1 MNQHATHA
9 HRSSAIATANQKP
22 SAQGTPASAMGYQ
35 PRYQPSISQQHTPTD
50 EQIGALEM
58 AQTGES
64 FKIVAYAGAGKTTTL
79 KLISENLRGR
89 GLYLA
94 FNKAIANEAQGKF
107 PPNVRCQTFHS
118 LAFRHVSRDVTAK
131 ISLPRL
137 TPSRL
142 AAELNLKPI
151 GAERRIDGVVK
162 SVTLTPAKLA
172 NIISESITNF
182 CKTSSAYPAPRHIL
196 APSWMDAADSAQ
208 LQQILYPALEQR
220 WLQSIDP
227 RHQAGI
233 SHDIYLKLW
242 TLSNP
247 IIPADFILFDEAQDA
262 DPLMMGA
269 LIRQDKQTIYVGDAH
284 QQIYE
289 WRGALNAMKRLPYPQ
304 TLLTQSFRF
313 GEPIADVANVFLKAL
328 QEDIPLK
335 GNPNQRSTTAKSLV
349 HGAKDAI
356 LCRTNATAM
365 AHLLTGL
372 KLGHKVALQAD
383 SQRIL
388 RFCQG
393 ADSLKNGKSAYGL
406 PELAYFN
413 HWGEVQ
419 EFSQT
424 GEGSDLKTWV
434 NLIEEHGTA
443 TITKAI
449 NSLST
454 SSHADYVVSTAHK
467 AKGLEWERV
476 QISDDFLY
484 DVNTQSVKISPEEL
498 RLLYVACT
506 RGKSLLDIHHITDLL
521 DALKHKKVIYA

>member
-1 MNQHATHA
+1 MMYNDH
-9 HRSSAIATANQKP
+9 QKP
-22 SAQGTPASAMGYQ
+22 
-35 PRYQPSISQQHTPTD
+35 TPTK
-50 EQIGALEM
+50 EQLAALDM
-58 AQTGES
+58 AKTGQS

-94 FNKAIANEAQGKF
+94 FNKAIAHDAQNKF
-107 PPNVRCQTFHS
+107 PPNIRCQTFHS
-118 LAFRHVSRDVTAK
+118 LAFRHVNRDVTAK

-142 AAELNLKPI
+142 ANELGLRAI
-151 GAERRIDGVVK
+151 STERVIDGIK
-162 SVTLTPAKLA
+162 KPVTLTPAKLA
-172 NIISESITNF
+172 NIVSEAITTF
-182 CKTSSAYPAPRHIL
+182 CKTSSAYPAPRHIT
-196 APSWMDAADSAQ
+196 APNWMSDTDAKM
-208 LQQILYPALEQR
+208 LQQTLYPAFEQR

-313 GEPIADVANVFLKAL
+313 GEPIARIANVFLKAL
-328 QEDIPLK
+328 NENIPLK
-335 GNPNQRSTTAKSLV
+335 GNPNQSSILAKSLV
-349 HGAKDAI
+349 HGTKDAI

-365 AHLLTGL
+365 SHLLDGL

-383 SQRIL
+383 SHRIL

-393 ADSLKNGKSAYGL
+393 ADSLRNGKSASGI

-413 HWGEVQ
+413 HWQEVQ
-419 EFSQT
+419 EFSET
-424 GEGSDLKTWV
+424 GEGGDLKTWV
-434 NLIEEHGTA
+434 KLIEEHGTT

-449 NSLST
+449 NSLT
-454 SSHADYVVSTAHK
+454 MPSHADYVVSTAHK
-467 AKGLEWERV
+467 SKGLEWNRV

-484 DVNTQSVKISPEEL
+484 DINSLAVKITPEEL

-506 RGKSLLDIHHITDLL
+506 RGKNLLDIHHISDLL
-521 DALKHKKVIYA
+521 HALQHKKLILG